1 MLTIDIDC
9 QNICGDLHNEQERT
23 TTMEMQQNTFIT
35 NQEKLLAEIIN
46 GILPK
51 TQAVDMLV
59 GYFYY
64 SGYNLLSEGL
74 ADKNIRILV
83 GLDVDTQI
91 TKHIREINALTS
103 SQLSR
108 GQIREDYFAQF
119 VKLFNDSD
127 FLDSDEKLASFR
139 LFYEKIKNGSLEIRK
154 TEDPCHA
161 KLYIFEYSDAVN
173 EGGELPGSVITG
185 SSNLSYAGLAG
196 RIEINARFNDKQS
209 FIDAVVI
216 PVTPFPP
223 RFWLL

>member
-1 MLTIDIDC
+1 MFVRKMLTIDIDC
-9 QNICGDLHNEQERT
+9 QKICGDLHNEQERT

-91 TKHIREINALTS
+91 TKHIREINTLTS

-173 EGGELPGSVITG
+173 EGGELLV
-185 SSNLSYAGLAG
+185 A
-196 RIEINARFNDKQS
+196 
-209 FIDAVVI
+209 
-216 PVTPFPP
+216 
-223 RFWLL
+223 